1 MGAPPE
7 SKAPLSTSS
16 AHNGVSGGGRS
27 GGVRTSDSARCAP
40 VPSST
45 VPLLSGGVFVIVSS
59 VALTRGTKSASKAN
73 LNHL

>member
-27 GGVRTSDSARCAP
+27 GGVRSTSDSARCAP
-40 VPSST
+40 VPSCP
-45 VPLLSGGVFVIVSS
+45 VPLLSGGVIVIVS

>member
-16 AHNGVSGGGRS
+16 VHNGVSSGGRI
-27 GGVRTSDSARCAP
+27 GGVCTPDFARCAP
-40 VPSST
+40 VP
-45 VPLLSGGVFVIVSS
+45 VPSPSGGVFVLVSM
-59 VALTRGTKSASKAN
+59 ALTRGIKSASKAN

>member
-27 GGVRTSDSARCAP
+27 GGVRSTSDSARCAP
-40 VPSST
+40 VPSCP
-45 VPLLSGGVFVIVSS
+45 VPLLSGGVFVIVS
-59 VALTRGTKSASKAN
+59 VALTHGTKSASKAN

>member
-27 GGVRTSDSARCAP
+27 GGVRSTSDSARCAP
-40 VPSST
+40 VPSCP
-45 VPLLSGGVFVIVSS
+45 VPLLSGGVFVIVS

>member
-27 GGVRTSDSARCAP
+27 GGVCTSDSARCAP
-40 VPSST
+40 VPSCP
-45 VPLLSGGVFVIVSS
+45 VPLRSGGVFVIVS

>member
-27 GGVRTSDSARCAP
+27 GGVCTSDSARCAP
-40 VPSST
+40 VPSCP
-45 VPLLSGGVFVIVSS
+45 VPLLSGGVFVIVSM
-59 VALTRGTKSASKAN
+59 ALTRGTKSASKAN